1 MAFTLWTKHR
11 AVKGL
16 QVQALGTLD
25 SQIWGTMSH
34 SWSQGRRRKPSNRAH
49 WGWEP
54 RSLEVFPTPS
64 SVLPRSERV
73 LSHLS
78 SDSLLGSV
86 PRMIAGNT
94 PSTTIAAKRPHIVLV
109 RTDRARA
116 TQSQAPPTTALQLPP
131 RPIGCK
137 KKRRRQCWAEAP
149 GHTLFRHPA

>member
-1 MAFTLWTKHR
+1 M
-11 AVKGL
+11 
-16 QVQALGTLD
+16 QALGTLD

-34 SWSQGRRRKPSNRAH
+34 CWSQGRRRQPSNRAH

-94 PSTTIAAKRPHIVLV
+94 RAQQSQRKGLTLSRCALTAPGLPNPRHRQQPPSSCGPDPSAARRSGGGSAGQRHLDTFYSDIPPRKARG
-109 RTDRARA
+109 ARA
-116 TQSQAPPTTALQLPP
+116 Q
-131 RPIGCK
+131 
-137 KKRRRQCWAEAP
+137 E
-149 GHTLFRHPA
+149 